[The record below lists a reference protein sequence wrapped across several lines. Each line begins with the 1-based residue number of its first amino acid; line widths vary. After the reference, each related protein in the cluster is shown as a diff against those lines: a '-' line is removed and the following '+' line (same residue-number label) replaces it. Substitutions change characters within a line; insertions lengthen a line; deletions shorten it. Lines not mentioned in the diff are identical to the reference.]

1 MRPIDIRI
9 YKTDIRERI
18 KQSRRE
24 LKTEEKEKLDRF
36 IASNVRRLF
45 QYKYSD
51 TLLCYVSTPI
61 EVDTINIIQNAW
73 KDGKRVAVPRCIPD
87 TRLMDFHYITS
98 FDQLNV
104 GMFRVLEPDISLPIV
119 NNFDKCLMLVPALA
133 YDRRGYRL
141 GYGKGYYDRYMSKF
155 TGVTVGICYSSD
167 VRYHLYH
174 GKFDRSVDTVV
185 TDKWIKKSQRQRR
198 DRIN

>member
-9 YKTDIRERI
+9 YKTEIRERI

-24 LKTEEKEKLDRF
+24 LKTQEKEILDKD

-45 QYKYSD
+45 QYKNSH

-87 TRLMDFHYITS
+87 TRLMEFHYITS
-98 FDQLNV
+98 FEQLSV
-104 GMFRVLEPDISLPIV
+104 GMFHVLEPNKTLPIV
-119 NNFDKCLMLVPALA
+119 NDFDKCLMLVPALA

-141 GYGKGYYDRYMSKF
+141 GYGKGYYDRYMSDF
-155 TGVTVGICYSSD
+155 TGLTVGLCYTLD
-167 VRYHLYH
+167 VKYHLYH
-174 GKFDRSVDTVV
+174 GKYDQCVDTIV
-185 TDKWIKKSQRQRR
+185 TDKWIKKSQRLRR